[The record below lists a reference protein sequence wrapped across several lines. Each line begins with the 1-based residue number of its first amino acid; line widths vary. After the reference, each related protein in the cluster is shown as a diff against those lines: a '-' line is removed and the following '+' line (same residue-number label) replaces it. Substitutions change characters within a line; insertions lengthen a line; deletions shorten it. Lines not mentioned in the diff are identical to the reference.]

1 MRSSEPEPTTSKRE
15 VARRGVMRKSLDVVF
30 SRLRPS
36 IMNGGAYGLG
46 RAAHEQSVPAGRV
59 A

>member
-1 MRSSEPEPTTSKRE
+1 M
-15 VARRGVMRKSLDVVF
+15 AVMRKVLDVVF

-46 RAAHEQSVPAGRV
+46 RAVTIRPLSPAAFFDNPQV
-59 A
+59 IVS